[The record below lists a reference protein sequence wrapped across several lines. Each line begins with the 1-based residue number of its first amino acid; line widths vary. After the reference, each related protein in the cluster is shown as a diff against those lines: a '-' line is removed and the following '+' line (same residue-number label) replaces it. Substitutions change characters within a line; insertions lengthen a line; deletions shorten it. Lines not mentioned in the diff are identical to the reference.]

1 VSQHEEIL
9 KQDLFPIDGLS
20 SGAKLVRIDTNEQE
34 PLTGLALRMREKLK
48 ANHVICPGLRARELC
63 QALRVRHSTVGAVL
77 EIGFYALLTIEV
89 SRGVDSHGR
98 FDHDGLFLPYLRDVL
113 YESFGIESTDDFH
126 PEQIAQ
132 VAKDEPRSLFC
143 FLDAQYIPAPEI
155 QRLRIFT
162 QSHHRVLLCAIPLTT
177 GQPRRSPSN
186 QDNASEFRN
195 TLGNHPPGNV
205 GMQSGTRFPV
215 LVRMNG
221 EAAGQIIELKLERLV
236 IGRSTE
242 HCQILL
248 VPMTVGHKHA
258 EIYRKGDEFYLAD
271 LSSRNGT
278 QVNNAKV
285 IPGIDHRLAPGDR
298 ISICGVELLY
308 NFPNHVDAPLV
319 SLTRTDDLEFEM
331 ESDPITQPVD
341 RDVERRAILKIAR
354 NLPSE
359 LKVDAVAP
367 KILDSMTELFP
378 QAECCLLILVDPETG
393 KLARTAFKY
402 QPTRSPSASTV
413 GPADEVAMSISRS
426 IVNEVLRRRRAVLRR
441 EAISDQNP
449 STSASIAGPKVQSVM
464 CVPLL
469 TPNREA
475 LGVIQVATSDRQQFH
490 QRDLDVLSTVASQA
504 AIAVQN
510 AAICE
515 SLLVGDPLQCDLKL
529 AKQIRRL
536 VPQSVPFVPG
546 FEFFAHYNPTY
557 KVHGDYY
564 DFARLSSDRFAVA
577 VGDVS
582 GVRVGA
588 ALMIAKLWCNTRYCI
603 FTENSP
609 ASAANELNKLM
620 YSAGVDAK
628 LINLSLSVLDV
639 PARILTMTSAGNLPV
654 MIRRANGTVD
664 EIGKEIAGFPLGIIA
679 QPNYKQTVV
688 RLSRG
693 DVVVVLSDGVTYARN
708 LREELSESREN
719 RRLLSK
725 VAETPGRPRALGGAI
740 LEDIREFSSGRALVD
755 DMTLICFG
763 PI

>member
-9 KQDLFPIDGLS
+9 KQDLFPIDGLA
-20 SGAKLVRIDTNEQE
+20 SGARLVRIDTNEQE
-34 PLTGLALRMREKLK
+34 PLTGLAVRMREKLN
-48 ANHVICPGLRARELC
+48 ANHVICPELRARELC
-63 QALRVRHSTVGAVL
+63 QALRQRHSTVRAVL

-162 QSHHRVLLCAIPLTT
+162 QSHHRVLLCAIALTT

-186 QDNASEFRN
+186 QNNASELRN
-195 TLGNHPPGNV
+195 TLGNHPLGNV
-205 GMQSGTRFPV
+205 GMQSGTGFPV
-215 LVRMNG
+215 LVRVNG
-221 EAAGQIIELKLERLV
+221 EAAGQIIELKRERLL
-236 IGRSTE
+236 IGRSVE

-248 VPMTVGHKHA
+248 APMTVGHKHA

-271 LSSRNGT
+271 LNSR
-278 QVNNAKV
+278 

-298 ISICGVELLY
+298 IRICGAELLY
-308 NFPNHVDAPLV
+308 NFAIHRDAPFV

-331 ESDPITQPVD
+331 ESDPIPQPVD
-341 RDVERRAILKIAR
+341 REVERRAILKIAR
-354 NLPSE
+354 NLSSE

-367 KILDSMTELFP
+367 KILESLTELFP
-378 QAECCLLILVDPETG
+378 QAESCLMVLVDPETG
-393 KLARTAFKY
+393 RLARTAFKY
-402 QPTRSPSASTV
+402 QPTRSPSVSTV
-413 GPADEVAMSISRS
+413 GPADDVAMSISRS
-426 IVNEVLRRRRAVLRR
+426 ILKYVFGRHRAVLRR

-449 STSASIAGPKVQSVM
+449 SSSASIAGPNVRTVM

-469 TPNREA
+469 TPNCEA

-510 AAICE
+510 AAIHE
-515 SLLVGDPLQCDLKL
+515 SLLEGDPLQCDLKL
-529 AKQIRRL
+529 AEQIRRL
-536 VPQSVPFVPG
+536 VPQSVPVVPG
-546 FEFFAHYNPTY
+546 FEFFTHYNPAY
-557 KVHGDYY
+557 EVHGDYY
-564 DFARLSSDRFAVA
+564 DFVRLSSDRFAVA

-582 GVRVGA
+582 SVGVGA

-620 YSAGVDAK
+620 YSAGVEEK
-628 LINLSLSVLDV
+628 WINLSLSVLDV
-639 PARILTMTSAGNLPV
+639 PARTLTLTSAGNLPV
-654 MIRRANGTVD
+654 MIRRADGTVD
-664 EIGKEIAGFPLGIIA
+664 EIGKEFSGFPLGIIA
-679 QPNYKQTVV
+679 QPDYKQTVV

-693 DVVVVLSDGVTYARN
+693 DVVVVLSDDVIYARN
-708 LREELSESREN
+708 LREEFSESREN

-725 VAETPGRPRALGGAI
+725 VAETPGPPRALGGAI
-740 LEDIREFSSGRALVD
+740 LEDIREFSSGRAMGD